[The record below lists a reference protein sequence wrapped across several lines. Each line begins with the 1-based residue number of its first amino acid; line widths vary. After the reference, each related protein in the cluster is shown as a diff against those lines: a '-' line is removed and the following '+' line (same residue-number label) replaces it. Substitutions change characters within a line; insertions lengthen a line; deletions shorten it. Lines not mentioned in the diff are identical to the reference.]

1 MKLASKLFITI
12 LGTALFTSCQ
22 KGLVYDE
29 VPADVYEDVSL
40 STNLCKVETREI
52 FTHKV
57 DQVNY
62 KQWVD
67 NMLLVSNIGLDYRSN
82 TEYINN
88 TGSDVT
94 ILGEVIKPGEKIM
107 VQNKLTTEDEASAP
121 DGKLYVINV
130 FATARATYKTPNKGH
145 VFVESEFQ
153 GEDIKFS
160 TPGDNEGQYQEAS
173 IPVDP
178 TKLSV
183 ALLLN
188 NSKAC
193 EVERVGDAPE
203 LGKPGDFSKPQRYM
217 VVNITRRP
225 EGEPARRLY
234 EVRVQLLK

>member
-57 DQVNY
+57 YQVNY

-130 FATARATYKTPNKGH
+130 FATA
-145 VFVESEFQ
+145 
-153 GEDIKFS
+153 
-160 TPGDNEGQYQEAS
+160 
-173 IPVDP
+173 
-178 TKLSV
+178 
-183 ALLLN
+183 
-188 NSKAC
+188 
-193 EVERVGDAPE
+193 
-203 LGKPGDFSKPQRYM
+203 
-217 VVNITRRP
+217 
-225 EGEPARRLY
+225 
-234 EVRVQLLK
+234 